1 MSEEGADAQTLSD
14 QVTKLSVQGGQIQE
28 DPTGTQPVDS
38 VLSDETLAAFGQGER
53 RKGVKRPRI
62 EEVIAPD
69 PDVLTRERYPGESKR
84 PYLTCKSLH
93 KKKLNIAHTIRR
105 IEADLN
111 QGRPPAET
119 RININ
124 IPGRIQHHAGLK
136 TTWFNQTNQTALRLG
151 HLYLDKLREDNITT
165 KNRIKELLDSL
176 KETLEASKFK
186 EIFQSL
192 TENYNKAAAKLPA
205 PGAPPMKRRA
215 PPPRK
220 RLPQNERAS
229 TNRLRPTQRLR
240 QVRQQ
245 PTDVNILSSIIELL
259 NKRNK

>member
-1 MSEEGADAQTLSD
+1 MSEQGEDAHTLSD
-14 QVTKLSVQGGQIQE
+14 QVTKLSVHDGQIQN
-28 DPTGTQPVDS
+28 DPTETQPVES
-38 VLSDETLAAFGQGER
+38 VLSDETLAAFGQGQPK
-53 RKGVKRPRI
+53 KGVKRPRT
-62 EEVIAPD
+62 EEVTTPE
-69 PDVLTRERYPGESKR
+69 PDVLTRERYPVESKR

-111 QGRPPAET
+111 QGRPPVET

-136 TTWFNQTNQTALRLG
+136 TMWSNLTNQTALRLG
-151 HLYLDKLREDNITT
+151 HLYLDKLREDYIIT
-165 KNRIKELLDSL
+165 KNKIKELLDAL
-176 KETLEASKFK
+176 KETLEPSQFD

-192 TENYNKAAAKLPA
+192 TGNYNKAAAKLPA

-220 RLPQNERAS
+220 RLPQNERTS
-229 TNRLRPTQRLR
+229 TSRYRPIQRPR

-245 PTDVNILSSIIELL
+245 PTDVNILSSIMELL
-259 NKRNK
+259 NKRN